1 MNEMKKQAA
10 FSERSRLFRDI
21 KRTYK
26 TGKKNY
32 TRIFR
37 DEPFVLRITFPEG
50 VFPARVLLN
59 TNINQPNGKW
69 GDIKF
74 SREDT
79 GTFSLRLEINQ
90 CGIYCFRMKFI
101 LTGEK
106 SWIWDP
112 VPHSWFIADPPSMKN
127 LKVYTLVPGIT
138 GTIKNWIKELR
149 RIKKMG
155 FNTIHLLP
163 VTKMDDSK
171 SPYSAKD
178 LFNIEPGFG
187 NSGDSRTVE
196 EQWNYFVKELMRLNL
211 KLSVDLVF
219 NHVGIN
225 SKLAN
230 QHPEWF
236 YPDPAEDDGL
246 KRAGWWRGEEWVA
259 WRDIALIYYGH
270 PHPGIRSK
278 IWSTMTRYALKW
290 AKFANQT
297 GGMVRL
303 DNFHSS
309 DRSFINYVLEKLH
322 EKFPELIVFAELF
335 EDPDTVCE
343 YTRVHGLN
351 LLLATP
357 WEEKFTPNLRN
368 YIKFLH
374 KKSDQLKYIIPITSH
389 DSGSPMEEFGT
400 AESTIPRY
408 IISALYGMGAT
419 GIVQGVEYG
428 LPGKLDFR
436 GVPKKAKIKTDKNYS
451 DFICQ
456 VNSFLDKHS
465 IFWKSGNIEFIDKDH
480 DAILGILRY
489 SDSLKENDFIIFSN
503 LDTHSSQKIT
513 IDCDYGRVSLFGK
526 KLKNAFSSEAII
538 VDKRELNFE
547 LEPCG
552 IMIWEVINKL
562 NPSGN

>member
-1 MNEMKKQAA
+1 MNELKKQAA
-10 FSERSRLFRDI
+10 FSDRSRLFRNI
-21 KRTYK
+21 ERTYK

-37 DEPFVLRITFPEG
+37 DEPFVLKITFPEG
-50 VFPARVLLN
+50 VFPSRVVLN

-69 GDIKF
+69 GAIKF
-74 SREDT
+74 SREDAC
-79 GTFSLRLEINQ
+79 TFSLKLKINRS
-90 CGIYCFRMKFI
+90 GIYCFRVKFI

-112 VPHSWFIADPPSMKN
+112 VPHSWLIADPPSMKN
-127 LKVYTLVPGIT
+127 LKVYTLIPGIT
-138 GTIKNWIKELR
+138 GNIENWVKELR
-149 RIKKMG
+149 RIKKMC

-178 LFNIEPGFG
+178 LFNIEPEFG
-187 NSGDSRTVE
+187 ISGDSRTIE
-196 EQWNYFVKELMRLNL
+196 EQWNFFVEELIRLNL
-211 KLSVDLVF
+211 KLSVDLVL

-236 YPDPAEDDGL
+236 YPDPEESDGL
-246 KRAGWWRGEEWVA
+246 KRAGWWKGQEWVA
-259 WRDIALIYYGH
+259 WEDLALIYYGH

-278 IWSTMTRYALKW
+278 IWGTMTRYALMW
-290 AKFANQT
+290 AKFANKT

-309 DRSFINYVLEKLH
+309 DRGFINYVLGKLH

-335 EDPDTVCE
+335 EDPDTVSE

-389 DSGSPMEEFGT
+389 DSGSPAEEFGT
-400 AESTIPRY
+400 PEATIPRY

-419 GIVQGVEYG
+419 GIVQGVEHG
-428 LPGKLDFR
+428 FSRKLDFR
-436 GVPKKAKIKTDKNYS
+436 GVPKKIKIKTDENYS
-451 DFICQ
+451 DFIIQ

-465 IFWKSGNIEFIDKDH
+465 IFWKSGNLEFIDKDH

-503 LDTHSSQKIT
+503 LDTNSSQKIT
-513 IDCDYGRVSLFGK
+513 LDCDLGRVSLFKK
-526 KLKNAFSSEAII
+526 KLRNALSGKEII
-538 VDKRELNFE
+538 VDDREFCFD

-552 IMIWEVINKL
+552 FRIWEVI
-562 NPSGN
+562 